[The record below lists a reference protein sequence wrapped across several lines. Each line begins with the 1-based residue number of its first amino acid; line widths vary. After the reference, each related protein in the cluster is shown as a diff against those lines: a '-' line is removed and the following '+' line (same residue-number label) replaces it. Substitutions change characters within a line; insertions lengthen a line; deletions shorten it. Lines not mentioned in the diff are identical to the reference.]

1 MATAHTP
8 AIEELLDV
16 HALGAL
22 DGEDLRA
29 VEEHLAGGCP
39 ECARRLPELE
49 GDLEKLASAAPPVAP
64 SAAVRA
70 RLLEALDE
78 RPPAFASPPARG
90 SQPPQAGAVPAPLTP
105 PALRTAPRRAPAW
118 SWLVAA
124 AAILLLV
131 WGVSTRSSLSR
142 EVGSLRAEL
151 AGIRADRDQTAQ
163 RATELAGRLANAEA
177 DNERLAQAMAIISSP
192 AMKPVALA
200 GLKDAPGARGHAFV
214 DPQARRAVFVAAGLP
229 ALAPGKTYELWFIA
243 GVKPVRAS
251 TFAVDGKGSATVR
264 VANLPS
270 ANLVWAVTIE
280 PRGGVP
286 QPTGVMVLK
295 G

>member
-8 AIEELLDV
+8 AIEELLAV

-39 ECARRLPELE
+39 ECARRLPELA
-49 GDLEKLASAAPPVAP
+49 GDLEKLASTAPPVAP

-78 RPPAFASPPARG
+78 RPSAAPTRG
-90 SQPPQAGAVPAPLTP
+90 AQPGAVPAPLTP
-105 PALRTAPRRAPAW
+105 PALRIPRRRAPAW
-118 SWLVAA
+118 SWLAAA

-151 AGIRADRDQTAQ
+151 AGIRSDRDQAVQ
-163 RATELAGRLANAEA
+163 RATDLAGRLASAEA

-214 DPQARRAVFVAAGLP
+214 DLQAKRAVFVAAGLP

-243 GVKPVRAS
+243 GVKPVPAG

-264 VANLPS
+264 VADLPS
-270 ANLVWAVTIE
+270 TNLVWAVTIE
-280 PRGGVP
+280 PKGGVP